1 LPSLLARFAE
11 NSFWLARYVE
21 RAENLAR
28 LLDVNLAFAA
38 DSEDVSSWLPV
49 VQLFDDGERFFSVH
63 EHATAASVLHWY
75 VLDAGNPTS
84 IIADLAAARENA
96 RTLRHLISTE
106 AWTQLN
112 VVYNRLR
119 ALRPQD
125 LALDRLDRLCVS
137 IKEDCQLHTGIVEGT
152 LYRDQ
157 TWHFYT
163 LGRWMERADQTTRLL
178 DINHHHL
185 HTALAGA
192 PAAEVR
198 HWQALL
204 RSLAGFHAFRRIHT
218 RGLQPVRVVDFLLF
232 DRAFPR
238 SVAACVGEIGDL
250 VERLL
255 ALPDLARVA
264 MPRRRLEQLRAHLEV
279 PDVEDMA
286 TLRLHEFLDG
296 IQTLLMAFTDDLAR
310 TFFRHEP
317 SDDHPAQRQSQD
329 DLPLPPAGDVQR
341 TSGDHPAPRQP

>member
-1 LPSLLARFAE
+1 MPSLLARFAE
-11 NSFWLARYVE
+11 NSFWLARHVE

-28 LLDVNLAFAA
+28 ILDVSLVYAA
-38 DSEDVSSWLPV
+38 DGDDVASWLPV
-49 VQLFDDGERFFSVH
+49 VQLLDDSERFFAVH

-84 IIADLAAARENA
+84 ILADLGAARENA

-112 VVYNRLR
+112 VFHNRLR
-119 ALRPQD
+119 ELRPQD

-157 TWHFYT
+157 VWHFYT
-163 LGRWMERADQTTRLL
+163 LGRWIERADQTTRLL

-185 HTALAGA
+185 NTALAGA
-192 PAAEVR
+192 PAPEVR

-238 SVAACVGEIGDL
+238 SVAACVAEIGDL

-255 ALPDLARVA
+255 ALPDLADVA
-264 MPRRRLEQLRAHLEV
+264 IPRGTLERLEAHLEV

-286 TLRLHEFLDG
+286 TLRLHEFLDR
-296 IQTLLMAFTDDLAR
+296 IQTLLIAFSDDLVR
-310 TFFRHEP
+310 TFFRQEP
-317 SDDHPAQRQSQD
+317 SDGHQAQRQSQD
-329 DLPLPPAGDVQR
+329 DLPLPPPGDVQPAP
-341 TSGDHPAPRQP
+341 GDHPATGQP